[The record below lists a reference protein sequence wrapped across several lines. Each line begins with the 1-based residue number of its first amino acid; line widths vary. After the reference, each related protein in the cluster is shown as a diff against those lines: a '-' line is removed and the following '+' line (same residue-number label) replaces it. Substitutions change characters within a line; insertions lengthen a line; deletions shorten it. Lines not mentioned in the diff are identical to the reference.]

1 MLVITQGVCERG
13 VWTTALEHGDA
24 ASDKYF
30 EIPGSAFL
38 LQCNKSDQAKLIPPG
53 LICANQLPV
62 IRRAR
67 KQERNHIT
75 LQLPRRGALNTL
87 YAQSLS
93 SSGGGASDGGLSEG
107 RVWNRGVG

>member
-38 LQCNKSDQAKLIPPG
+38 LQRNKSDQAELIPPG
-53 LICANQLPV
+53 LI
-62 IRRAR
+62 
-67 KQERNHIT
+67 
-75 LQLPRRGALNTL
+75 
-87 YAQSLS
+87 
-93 SSGGGASDGGLSEG
+93 
-107 RVWNRGVG
+107 